1 MEMKL
6 NMDET
11 QVITRPGTRIDFSAD
26 EITFMREQTAI
37 QNGDRLSYASIARE
51 MNSRYKDHNEGRRTR
66 QSVYEFMTADP
77 SAPVIERVAIPR
89 DLLQQFRATGKGLE
103 QIVINAIQEALSC
116 KTSTQPAQPESAPNA
131 AGSSPSPQTS
141 SPDTVTGS
149 SSNQSRKS
157 GKPDRR
163 H

>member
-1 MEMKL
+1 MTL
-6 NMDET
+6 NMEET
-11 QVITRPGTRIDFSAD
+11 QAITRNGTRIDFSSE
-26 EITFMREQTAI
+26 EITFMRQQTAI

-51 MNSRYKDHNEGRRTR
+51 MNIRFKAHNESRRTR

-77 SAPVIERVAIPR
+77 CAPVIERVAIPR

-116 KTSTQPAQPESAPNA
+116 KISTQPALPESAPSVA
-131 AGSSPSPQTS
+131 ESSHSLQSS

-149 SSNQSRKS
+149 SNNQSKKF
-157 GKPDRR
+157 GKTGSR

>member
-1 MEMKL
+1 MKL

-77 SAPVIERVAIPR
+77 CAPVIERVAIPR

-116 KTSTQPAQPESAPNA
+116 KISTQPALPESAPSVA
-131 AGSSPSPQTS
+131 ESSHSLQSS

-149 SSNQSRKS
+149 SNNQSKKF
-157 GKPDRR
+157 GKTGSR

>member
-1 MEMKL
+1 MTL
-6 NMDET
+6 NMEET
-11 QVITRPGTRIDFSAD
+11 QAITRNGTRIDFSSE
-26 EITFMREQTAI
+26 EITFMRKQTAI

-51 MNSRYKDHNEGRRTR
+51 MNIRFKAHNESRRTR

-77 SAPVIERVAIPR
+77 CAPVIERVAIPR

-116 KTSTQPAQPESAPNA
+116 KISTQPALPESAPSVA
-131 AGSSPSPQTS
+131 ESSHSLQSS

-149 SSNQSRKS
+149 SNNQSKKF
-157 GKPDRR
+157 GKTGSR

>member
-1 MEMKL
+1 MTL
-6 NMDET
+6 NMEET
-11 QVITRPGTRIDFSAD
+11 QAITRNGTRIDFSSE
-26 EITFMREQTAI
+26 EITFMRQQTAI

-51 MNSRYKDHNEGRRTR
+51 MNIRFKAHNESRRTR

-77 SAPVIERVAIPR
+77 CAPVIERVAIPR

-116 KTSTQPAQPESAPNA
+116 KISTQPALPESAPSV

-157 GKPDRR
+157 GKPGSR

>member
-1 MEMKL
+1 MTL
-6 NMDET
+6 NMEET
-11 QVITRPGTRIDFSAD
+11 QAITRNGTRIDFSSE
-26 EITFMREQTAI
+26 EITFMRQQTAI
-37 QNGDRLSYASIARE
+37 KNGDRLSYASIARE
-51 MNSRYKDHNEGRRTR
+51 MNIRFKAHNESRRTR

-77 SAPVIERVAIPR
+77 CAPVIERVAIPR

-116 KTSTQPAQPESAPNA
+116 KISTQPALPESAPSVA
-131 AGSSPSPQTS
+131 ESSHSLQSS

-149 SSNQSRKS
+149 SNNQSKKF
-157 GKPDRR
+157 GKTGSR